1 MTTYSYPTDLMELIC
16 LGALEKML
24 LLAIAIIL
32 FGYKR
37 IAKNVSISDSTYSEK
52 YGEKIQKYW
61 LLLGIVIYIYF
72 IAFFPFMLLKG
83 KKLSA
88 LSGDE
93 AVAYYLALTFT
104 MIINSICFYGPG
116 YFGGV
121 KKGIEPLI
129 LTITYLFLLNL
140 QIGQEK
146 NYLEI
151 AMTGV
156 KTFYWIISI
165 QLYRINSY
173 INRERTITILADKLH
188 TIKLQ
193 NLLSRSLLLFFIS
206 IVSCFSART
215 FKISSYL
222 LLFFWTIRV
231 IIRKNSKLVIKK
243 VEKRVR
249 KQWILSLTLLFLTR
263 NIDLNFT
270 SKIELIIAI
279 VKNSIFF
286 LILYHFACRKKGTN
300 VLVWLISIPVLSIF
314 IDGLQ
319 FYIPKYEPIP
329 ILFFS
334 IKILFWINCI
344 RLYFINSSIKN
355 QVMNINT
362 YRPYIYV

>member
-1 MTTYSYPTDLMELIC
+1 MITYPYSTELIDLIC

-24 LLAIAIIL
+24 LIAIAIIL

-37 IAKNVSISDSTYSEK
+37 IAKSLSLSNASYSENYEK
-52 YGEKIQKYW
+52 KIQKYW
-61 LLLGIVIYIYF
+61 LLLGVVIYIYF
-72 IAFFPFMLLKG
+72 IVFLPLILLEG
-83 KKLSA
+83 KKLST
-88 LSGDE
+88 LPNDGKVS
-93 AVAYYLALTFT
+93 YYLALTLT
-104 MIINSICFYGPG
+104 MIINSIFFYGTG

-121 KKGIEPLI
+121 KKEIGPLI

-151 AMTGV
+151 VMTGI
-156 KTFYWIISI
+156 KALYWIISI

-173 INRERTITILADKLH
+173 INRERTITILADKIH

-206 IVSCFSART
+206 IVSCFSTRT

-222 LLFFWTIRV
+222 LLFFLTIRV
-231 IIRKNSKLVIKK
+231 IIRKNSKLVVKK

-319 FYIPKYEPIP
+319 FYMPKYEPIP

-334 IKILFWINCI
+334 IKILFWINCV